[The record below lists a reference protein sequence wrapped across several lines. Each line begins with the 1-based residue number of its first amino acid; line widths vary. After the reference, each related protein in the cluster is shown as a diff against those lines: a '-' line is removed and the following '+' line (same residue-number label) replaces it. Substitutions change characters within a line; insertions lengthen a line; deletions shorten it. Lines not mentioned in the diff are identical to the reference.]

1 MTDKI
6 IIVTAPDDVPRDG
19 VRILLVDLDRSQTSL
34 VSKILTT
41 LKKDVSIIVYMWNSL
56 DDVDWLLSKKHSADL
71 IIFNA
76 NSENDVIIGY
86 MSAQKN
92 SHYLGTLKLLF
103 KVNGS
108 VINSED
114 EFLDILEDTVN
125 RYETR

>member
-6 IIVTAPDDVPRDG
+6 IIVTAPDNVHYDG
-19 VRILLVDLDRSQTSL
+19 VRILLVDLDGSQTGL

-41 LKKDVSIIVYMWNSL
+41 LEKDVSIIVYMWNSS

-71 IIFNA
+71 IVFNA
-76 NSENDVIIGY
+76 NSENDVIVGY

-92 SHYLGTLKLLF
+92 SHYLGTLKLLS